1 MFLPRFLAVVFLS
14 SLCFLTLT
22 TGAARLPDDEVE
34 ALKEIGRTLGKTD
47 WNFAADLC
55 GGVGSG
61 WITNSTQFDP
71 SFVNNVT
78 CNCSFQNNTVCHV
91 TNIALKAQSL
101 PGTLPPQIVRLPFLQ
116 ELDLTR
122 NYLSG
127 RIPPEW
133 GSSKLLKISLLGNRL
148 TGPIPKEIGN
158 ISTLAELVLEMNHFS
173 GSIPP
178 EIGNLTSLSR
188 LLLTS
193 NNFSGELPP
202 SLARITTLTDFRIS
216 DNHFTGSIPKFIQNW
231 KNLGKV
237 AIQAS
242 GLSGPIPSEIGLLT
256 NLTDVRISDLNGG
269 SSLFPPLDTLTKL
282 KVLILRSCNITGVLP
297 DNLGGLT
304 ALKTL
309 DFSFNKITGPIPAS
323 FEALKKVDSI
333 YLSGNMLNGSVPSWM
348 LQQGESIDLSYNKFT
363 RINDQNT
370 GCQSRNLNLFASS
383 SQDNNLN
390 GAVSCLPS
398 TCGKTSYSLHINC
411 GGKEETI
418 NGTPKFDADTNTGK
432 SSLFSQGG
440 ENWGFSNTGNFMDD
454 DRTTDDFIA
463 LNSSALS
470 ISNPEL
476 YMRARISP
484 ISLTYY
490 AYCMG
495 NGNYTVSLHFAEI
508 MFTDDKSYR
517 SLGRRLFDVY
527 VQGKLELKDFNIA
540 DAAGGIGKP
549 FVKKFTVSVTNGT
562 IEIRLFWAG
571 KGSNAIPVRGVYGPL
586 ISAIS
591 VDPDFKPPSEDGHAI
606 SAGTVGGIVAA
617 VVSVIILVLGVLW
630 WRGCQRKTGTLE
642 QELKGLDLGTGSF
655 SLRQIRAATNN
666 FDAANKIGE
675 GGFGP
680 VYKGVLADGTVIAV
694 KQLSAKSKQ
703 GNREFVNEI
712 GMISALQHPHLVKLY
727 GCCIEGNQ
735 LLLIYEYL
743 ENNSLARALF
753 GPQECQLKLDWPT
766 RQKICVGIARGLAYL
781 HEESRLKIVHRDI
794 KATNVL
800 LDKNLNPKIS
810 DFGLAKLDE
819 EENTH
824 ISTRVAGTFG
834 YMAPEYAMRGYLT
847 DKADVYSF
855 GIVALEIVSG
865 RSNTSFRT
873 KDDCFYLLDHANTLK
888 EKDSLL
894 ELVDPRL
901 GSDFNKR
908 EAIAMINIALQCT
921 NVIAGDRP
929 AMSSVVSMLEGKV
942 AVKELVSNPSV
953 SKQDV
958 NAMWSQIYRQKGQT
972 TDESQTQSSTMDG
985 PWTGSSTSASDLYPI
1000 LMDSKYLENRSQ
1012 G

>member
-1 MFLPRFLAVVFLS
+1 MFSAPSLTVAFFV
-14 SLCFLTLT
+14 SLCFITLAS
-22 TGAARLPDDEVE
+22 GATRLPVDEVE
-34 ALKEIGRTLGKTD
+34 ALREIGKTLGKTD
-47 WNFAADLC
+47 WNFDADPC
-55 GGVGSG
+55 GGVSSG
-61 WITNSTQFDP
+61 WISTSAQFDP
-71 SFVNNVT
+71 NFDNKVI
-78 CNCSFQNNTVCHV
+78 CNCTFQNNTVCHV
-91 TNIALKAQSL
+91 TNILLKAQNL

-116 ELDLTR
+116 QLDLTR
-122 NYLSG
+122 NFLSG
-127 RIPPEW
+127 PIPPEW
-133 GSSKLLKISLLGNRL
+133 SSTKLLNISLLGNRL
-148 TGPIPKEIGN
+148 TGSIPKTIGN
-158 ISTLAELVLEMNHFS
+158 ISTLVELVLEMNHLS
-173 GSIPP
+173 GSLPP
-178 EIGNLTSLSR
+178 ELGNLPSLSR

-193 NNFSGELPP
+193 NNFSGELPS
-202 SLARITTLTDFRIS
+202 SLARIASLTDFRIS
-216 DNHFTGSIPKFIQNW
+216 DNNFTGPIPKFVQNW
-231 KNLGKV
+231 TALGKL

-269 SSLFPPLDTLTKL
+269 SSPFPPLNTLTKL
-282 KVLILRSCNITGVLP
+282 KALILRSCNIAGGLP
-297 DNLGGLT
+297 DNLAGLT

-309 DFSFNKITGPIPAS
+309 DFSFNKITGPIPVS

-333 YLSGNMLNGSVPSWM
+333 YLTGNLLNGSVPTWM

-363 RINDQNT
+363 TQRNGQNT

-383 SQDNNLN
+383 SQDNNS
-390 GAVSCLPS
+390 GIVSCLPS
-398 TCGKTSYSLHINC
+398 TCGRTSYSLHINC
-411 GGKEETI
+411 GGKEELI
-418 NGTPKFDADTNTGK
+418 NGTTTFVADINTGK
-432 SSLFSQGG
+432 SSLFFQGG
-440 ENWGFSNTGNFMDD
+440 ENWGFSSTGNFMDD
-454 DRTTDDFIA
+454 DRSTDDFIA
-463 LNSSALS
+463 LNISALS
-470 ISNPEL
+470 MPNPEL
-476 YMRARISP
+476 YVRARISP

-495 NGNYTVSLHFAEI
+495 SGNYTVGLHFAEI
-508 MFTDDKSYR
+508 AFTNDKSYR

-549 FVKKFTVSVTNGT
+549 IVKKFTVPVTNGT

-571 KGSNAIPVRGVYGPL
+571 KGTTAIPVRGVYGPL

-591 VDPDFKPPSEDGHAI
+591 VDPDFVPPSEGGKGI
-606 SAGTVGGIVAA
+606 SAGAVVGIVAA
-617 VVSVIILVLGVLW
+617 AVIFVIIFVLGVLW
-630 WRGCQRKTGTLE
+630 WLGCLRKKSTLE

-655 SLRQIRAATNN
+655 PLRQIRAATNN

-680 VYKGVLADGTVIAV
+680 VYKGVLQDGTVIAV
-694 KQLSAKSKQ
+694 KQLSSKSKQ

-712 GMISALQHPHLVKLY
+712 GMISALQHPHLVKLH
-727 GCCIEGNQ
+727 GCCIEANQ
-735 LLLIYEYL
+735 LLLVYEYL

-753 GPQECQLKLDWPT
+753 GPEEFQLKLDWAT

-865 RSNTSFRT
+865 RSNTSYRT

-894 ELVDPRL
+894 ELVDTRL
-901 GSDFNKR
+901 GSEFNKR
-908 EAIAMINIALQCT
+908 EAMTMITVALQCT
-921 NVIAGDRP
+921 NVIAADRP
-929 AMSSVVSMLEGKV
+929 TMSSVVSMLEGKI
-942 AVKELVSNPSV
+942 AVKEVVSDPSV
-953 SKQDV
+953 SKQDM
-958 NAMWSQIYRQKGQT
+958 NAMWSQIYRQKGENT
-972 TDESQTQSSTMDG
+972 GEGQTQSMSMDG
-985 PWTGSSTSASDLYPI
+985 PWTGSSTTASDLYPI
-1000 LMDSKYLENRSQ
+1000 NMDSKYLENRN
-1012 G
+1012 

>member
-22 TGAARLPDDEVE
+22 SGAARLPDDEVE

-158 ISTLAELVLEMNHFS
+158 ISTLAELVLEMNHFY

-216 DNHFTGSIPKFIQNW
+216 DNHFTGPIPKFIQNW
-231 KNLGKV
+231 KNLGKI

-282 KVLILRSCNITGVLP
+282 K
-297 DNLGGLT
+297 
-304 ALKTL
+304 TL
-309 DFSFNKITGPIPAS
+309 
-323 FEALKKVDSI
+323 
-333 YLSGNMLNGSVPSWM
+333 YLSGNLLNGSVPSWM

-398 TCGKTSYSLHINC
+398 ACGKTSYTLHINC

-418 NGTPKFDADTNTGK
+418 NGIPKFDADTNTGK

-476 YMRARISP
+476 YMSARISP

-562 IEIRLFWAG
+562 VEIRLFWAG

-586 ISAIS
+586 ISAIA
-591 VDPDFKPPSEDGHAI
+591 VDPDFDPPSEDGHAI

-630 WRGCQRKTGTLE
+630 WIGCQRKTGTLE

-824 ISTRVAGTFG
+824 ISTR
-834 YMAPEYAMRGYLT
+834 
-847 DKADVYSF
+847 
-855 GIVALEIVSG
+855 
-865 RSNTSFRT
+865 
-873 KDDCFYLLDHANTLK
+873 DDCFYLLDHANTLK

>member
-1 MFLPRFLAVVFLS
+1 MFLAPFLS
-14 SLCFLTLT
+14 RLLLLSLCFISLAS
-22 TGAARLPDDEVE
+22 GAARLPDDEVE
-34 ALKEIGRTLGKTD
+34 ALREIGKTLGKTD
-47 WNFAADLC
+47 WNFDADPC
-55 GGVGSG
+55 GGVSSG
-61 WITNSTQFDP
+61 WVSDSPQFDP
-71 SFVNNVT
+71 NFTNNVT
-78 CNCSFQNNTVCHV
+78 CNCTFLNNTVCHV
-91 TNIALKAQSL
+91 TNISLKAQSL

-127 RIPPEW
+127 SIPPEW
-133 GSSKLLKISLLGNRL
+133 GSTNLLKISLLANRL
-148 TGPIPKEIGN
+148 TGPIPEAIGN
-158 ISTLAELVLEMNHFS
+158 ISSLAELVLEMNQFS
-173 GSIPP
+173 GSLPT
-178 EIGNLTSLSR
+178 ELGNLTSLSR

-193 NNFSGELPP
+193 NNFSGELPS
-202 SLARITTLTDFRIS
+202 SLARITSLTDFRIS
-216 DNHFTGSIPKFIQNW
+216 DNHFTGQIPKFVQNW
-231 KNLGKV
+231 TALTKI

-242 GLSGPIPSEIGLLT
+242 GLDGPIPSEIGLLT
-256 NLTDVRISDLNGG
+256 KLTDVRISDLNGD
-269 SSLFPPLDTLTKL
+269 SSPFPPLNTLTKL
-282 KVLILRSCNITGVLP
+282 KTLILRSCNITGVLP
-297 DNLGGLT
+297 DNLDGLT
-304 ALKTL
+304 LLKTL
-309 DFSFNKITGPIPAS
+309 DFSFNKITGPIPDS

-333 YLSGNMLNGSVPSWM
+333 YLTGNMLNGSVPVWM

-363 RINDQNT
+363 PINSENT

-383 SQDNNLN
+383 SQDNSS
-390 GAVSCLPS
+390 GGTVSCLPS
-398 TCGKTSYSLHINC
+398 TCRN
-411 GGKEETI
+411 
-418 NGTPKFDADTNTGK
+418 ADTGK
-432 SSLFSQGG
+432 SSLFFQRV
-440 ENWGFSNTGNFMDD
+440 ENWGFSSTGNFMDD
-454 DRTTDDFIA
+454 ARSTDDFIA
-463 LNSSALS
+463 LNISALS
-470 ISNPEL
+470 MPNPEL
-476 YMRARISP
+476 YVTARISP

-495 NGNYTVSLHFAEI
+495 SGNYTVGLHFAEI
-508 MFTDDKSYR
+508 AFTNDTSYR

-527 VQGKLELKDFNIA
+527 VQGKLKLKDFNIA

-549 FVKKFTVSVTNGT
+549 IVKNFTVPVTNGT

-571 KGSNAIPVRGVYGPL
+571 KGTTAIPVRVVYGPL

-591 VDPDFKPPSEDGHAI
+591 VDPDFEPPSEGGKDI
-606 SAGTVGGIVAA
+606 SAGAVVGIVAGIVAA
-617 VVSVIILVLGVLW
+617 VIFVIIFVLGVLW
-630 WRGCQRKTGTLE
+630 CGGCLQKKSTLE
-642 QELKGLDLGTGSF
+642 QELKGLDLGTSSF

-680 VYKGVLADGTVIAV
+680 VYKGVLQDGTVIAV
-694 KQLSAKSKQ
+694 KQLSSKSKQ

-727 GCCIEGNQ
+727 GCCVEGNQ

-753 GPQECQLKLDWPT
+753 GPEEFQLKLDWPT
-766 RQKICVGIARGLAYL
+766 RHKICVGIARGLAYL

-824 ISTRVAGTFG
+824 ISTRIAGTFG

-855 GIVALEIVSG
+855 GIVALEILSG
-865 RSNTSFRT
+865 RSNTIFRT

-888 EKDSLL
+888 EGDRLL

-901 GSDFNKR
+901 GSEYNQR
-908 EAIAMINIALQCT
+908 EAMTIIDIAFRCT
-921 NVIAGDRP
+921 NNTAAVRP
-929 AMSSVVSMLEGKV
+929 TMSSVVSMLEGKV
-942 AVKELVSNPSV
+942 AVKEVVSDPSV
-953 SKQDV
+953 SKQEV
-958 NAMWSQIYRQKGQT
+958 NTTCVYYQKGQT
-972 TDESQTQSSTMDG
+972 TDESRIQNMSIDG
-985 PWTGSSTSASDLYPI
+985 PWTGSSTTGSDLYPM
-1000 LMDSKYLENRSQ
+1000 LLDSIYLEDRN
-1012 G
+1012 